1 MIINYYSKTCT
12 FTPAMVEMAEKKF
25 AKLEKFLKEGEPIKL
40 VMENF
45 KEDHT
50 RLKVQ
55 IVLKN
60 NKRIRTEV
68 DEVSYYSCL
77 DEALENLKIQAKEAK
92 DKTTR
97 KERCSKSEFDMPE
110 IVEPT
115 IKKRKHFDLE
125 DSITEGMAMI
135 EMEKLGHDKYVF
147 RNINEEDKIC
157 VLYKRM
163 DVDFS
168 LIVID

>member
-25 AKLEKFLKEGEPIKL
+25 TKLEKFLKEGEPIKL

-97 KERCSKSEFDMPE
+97 KERCSKPEFEMPE

-163 DVDFS
+163 DGDFS

>member
-1 MIINYYSKTCT
+1 MINYYSKTGS
-12 FTPAMVEMAEKKF
+12 FTPAMVEMAEKKY
-25 AKLEKFLKEGEPIKL
+25 AKLGKFLKEDEPVKL
-40 VMENF
+40 MMETF
-45 KEDHT
+45 KNEKV

-55 IVLKN
+55 VVLKN

-68 DEVSYYSCL
+68 DGTDYYSCL
-77 DEALENLKIQAKEAK
+77 DDSLENLKIQAKEAK

-97 KERCSKSEFDMPE
+97 KERCYKPELDTPE

-125 DSITEGMAMI
+125 ESITEGMAMI

-163 DVDFS
+163 DGDFS

>member
-1 MIINYYSKTCT
+1 MKINHYSKTGS
-12 FTPAMVEMAEKKF
+12 FTPAMVEIAEKKF
-25 AKLEKFLKEGEPIKL
+25 SKLEKFLKDDEPVKL
-40 VMENF
+40 IMESF
-45 KEDHT
+45 KNDKV

-68 DEVSYYSCL
+68 DGSDYYSCL
-77 DEALENLKIQAKEAK
+77 DDAVDNLKIQAKEAK
-92 DKTTR
+92 DKNTR
-97 KERCSKSEFDMPE
+97 KERCSKIEPTE
-110 IVEPT
+110 ETAILPT

-125 DSITEGMAMI
+125 EGITEGMAMI

-147 RNINEEDKIC
+147 RNIDEEDKIC

-163 DVDFS
+163 DGDFS
-168 LIVID
+168 LIIID